1 MENSTKKFKLSIFGF
16 TDYRIYLKDYYQFR
30 KESERGYSYRAF
42 SKAAGFTS
50 PNFLKLVIEGER
62 NVSAQAIPQFC
73 KALHLEGAS
82 AEYFTALVRMNQAK
96 NDEEK
101 DQCFAI
107 LQKLTPHHK
116 RRDLH
121 SEGHRYLSHW
131 LYPTLREM
139 ILLNDFQEDPYWI
152 SRRLLGSASPSE
164 VSGALSFL
172 LQEGFVRR
180 DEKTGKLELEDNMVF
195 SSDEVRSLAI
205 RNYHRQMLECAKNAL
220 EKLPMEQREF
230 GAITFVLPESSLEE
244 LKYRL
249 KKFRDDLH
257 NWAIQAASGGKGDS
271 VVQLNIQMFPQAK
284 RTAQ

>member
-1 MENSTKKFKLSIFGF
+1 MMCKA
-16 TDYRIYLKDYYQFR
+16 DYRTYLKDYYSFR

-50 PNFLKLVIEGER
+50 PNFLKLVIEGDR
-62 NVSAQAIPQFC
+62 NVSAQVIPQFC
-73 KALHLEGAS
+73 KALHLEGTS

-116 RRDLH
+116 R
-121 SEGHRYLSHW
+121 HW

-152 SRRLLGSASPSE
+152 SRRLLGTASPAE
-164 VSGALSFL
+164 VSSALSFL
-172 LQEGFVRR
+172 LQEGFIRR
-180 DEKTGKLELEDNMVF
+180 DEPSGKLTLEDNMVF

-205 RNYHRQMLECAKNAL
+205 RNYHRQMLDCAKNAL

-230 GAITFVLPESSLEE
+230 GAITFVLPEASLEE

-284 RTAQ
+284 RTAP